1 MEAAE
6 LCQDRFLGLSDFT
19 FLVNMLLVDFWP
31 CYVAATTPFALA
43 EIPSDV

>member
-6 LCQDRFLGLSDFT
+6 LCQDRFLGLSDFA

-31 CYVAATTPFALA
+31 YVVAATPFALA